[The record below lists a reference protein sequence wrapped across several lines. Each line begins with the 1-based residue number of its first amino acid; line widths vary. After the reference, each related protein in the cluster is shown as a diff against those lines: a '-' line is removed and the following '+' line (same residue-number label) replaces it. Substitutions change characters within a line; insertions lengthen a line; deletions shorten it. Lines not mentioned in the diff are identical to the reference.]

1 MDSDHKFFKKKQS
14 FHGHVDVRSAPIMV
28 SGGEIML
35 QMDAVVGHVF
45 GKKIVNLPNKR
56 KKGEE
61 ALIV

>member
-1 MDSDHKFFKKKQS
+1 MDSDHKFFKQKQS
-14 FHGHVDVRSAPIMV
+14 FDGHVDVRSAPITV

-45 GKKIVNLPNKR
+45 GKKIVNLSNKR

>member
-1 MDSDHKFFKKKQS
+1 MDSDHKFFKQKQS

-45 GKKIVNLPNKR
+45 GKKIVNLPIKE
-56 KKGEE
+56 KKGRKP
-61 ALIV
+61 